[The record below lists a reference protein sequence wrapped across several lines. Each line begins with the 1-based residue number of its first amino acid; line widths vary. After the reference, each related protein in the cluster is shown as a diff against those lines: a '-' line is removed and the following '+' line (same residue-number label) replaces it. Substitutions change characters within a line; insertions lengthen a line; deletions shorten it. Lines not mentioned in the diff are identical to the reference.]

1 MKRRKIFA
9 ALLSIFI
16 NIFLVVLKYILFK
29 ISGSLAIKADAFHS
43 GTDILVSSLVF
54 SGIIISCRETE
65 GAKKSR
71 FIIENTISIIVALFI
86 FFIAFEV
93 FRDVFFKP
101 QPIIGKIPIA
111 IAGTL
116 LAVTITY
123 FTSAFKIHVGK
134 ETGSPSLV
142 ADGYHT
148 RSDMFSSIVVLA
160 ALFGHMIGIKF
171 DKIAAIFIA
180 VLIISTG
187 VEILANAIR
196 AFFLHYYSITSGG
209 IVAIDQE
216 IKKRLFR
223 LRFVYFLRKHKK
235 RILQI
240 ALLVFLIFY
249 FVKSF
254 YLIRAREIGVVQRF
268 GKVVSTRLEPG
279 IYFHPLW
286 IFEKLHKLKIYE
298 PQRIEIGFR
307 TREKPT
313 EEPPAYLWE
322 FKHQKGRYRLKTEE
336 SHRVIGDLN
345 IVTIW
350 TVIHYRIKDPYL
362 YLFNL
367 EKREDLIRSEAEALE
382 SSLLAQ
388 ESIDDILTVGK
399 EWFQDTFK
407 LLLQKELDSLRSGI
421 EICRVSLFNLHP
433 PVEVVPGFRFVSSA
447 REDKDR
453 YINEAESEFNRILP
467 RARAEAAEKMKE
479 ALGYKTEQINRAY
492 GDATRFNSILYA
504 YQRGLREL
512 SRYRLYI
519 ETMEKALP
527 DAEKYILDPDLSKTV
542 LDLRSLKDTTSIP

>member
-116 LAVTITY
+116 LAVAITY

-216 IKKRLFR
+216 IKKWLFR

-240 ALLVFLIFY
+240 ALIFY

-322 FKHQKGRYRLKTEE
+322 FKHTRGRFRLKADE

-345 IVTIW
+345 IVAIW

-367 EKREDLIRSEAEALE
+367 EKREELIRSEAEALE
-382 SSLLAQ
+382 TSLLAQ
-388 ESIDDILTVGK
+388 ESIDEILTVGK
-399 EWFQDTFK
+399 EWLQDTLK
-407 LLLQKELDSLRSGI
+407 LLLQKELDSLHTGV
-421 EICRVSLFNLHP
+421 EICRVSLFDLHP
-433 PVEVVPGFRFVSSA
+433 PMEVVPAFRLVSSA
-447 REDKDR
+447 REDRDR

-467 RARAEAAEKMKE
+467 RARAEAEEKMKE
-479 ALGYKTEQINRAY
+479 ALAYKVEQINRAY
-492 GDATRFNSILYA
+492 GDATRFNSILLA
-504 YQRGLREL
+504 YRTGPQDIT
-512 SRYRLYI
+512 RYRLYI
-519 ETMEKALP
+519 ETMEKSLP

-542 LDLRSLKDTTSIP
+542 LDLRSFKDTTSIP